1 MKTKINEAIKQV
13 LQQFGEKYF
22 IGEILNKNK
31 VIQDLDTYD
40 KDLLEAFISNETIQ
54 SNFTIDIAGNIVMQ
68 TNKLIELFEA
78 DEYWQDSYT
87 KYSKKIGLTADGKF
101 IDESTDVVLD
111 FPYKDTVLKASMS
124 KEDTDKDDLRPE
136 EPFLNEVLAKEEIDV
151 LLDKKILVNAKKFDV
166 DGVHEI
172 ESFSEDDNLIIKGNN
187 LLALHTLKEK
197 FSGKI
202 KLIYIDPPYNT
213 GNDGFDYNDKFNHST
228 WLTFMKNR
236 LEIACELLCEEG
248 TIWVQTDDVETNYLG
263 VLLDQVFDRN
273 NFINIV
279 TVKTKISGVSGSSEG
294 KSLRDATEFIQVY
307 AKNKEKVYLNP
318 VFEVTPVV
326 EYVNE
331 YKESGKSW
339 KYTQVLE
346 ELGDRILIDNNGE
359 RAYYHYPNAKI
370 TSIKQFAK
378 SNNLTEE
385 GVYNQ
390 FPEKIF
396 RTTNAQ
402 SSVRGRVITNLKD
415 IDSGIVSI
423 EYKPIKGKSA
433 NELIEIFY
441 NGSNKD
447 MFMFLSDRLVEV
459 KGKLMYQQ
467 KLSTLWEDIQ
477 YNNLKK
483 EGQVDFPNGKKPE
496 KLLKNIIELA
506 SDEGD
511 IVLDFFM
518 GSGSTQA
525 AALKL
530 GRKFI
535 GMEQIDT
542 QWNKAVERL
551 KKAVNNDQS
560 GISKEVD
567 WQGGGSFVYL
577 ELMEKNR
584 GFLKTI
590 QDTKTQAELH
600 DVFDF
605 MLNEA
610 EIDFRVDLEKIK
622 DTLHELSFDDQKKTL
637 IKIIDK
643 NQLYYNYSEIDD
655 ENVRDLISDNDY
667 EFNKNFYDKGGE

>member
-54 SNFTIDIAGNIVMQ
+54 SNFTIDIVGNIVMQ

-402 SSVRGRVITNLKD
+402 SSVRGRVITDLKD